1 MIPIEARLP
10 KDPQLRKLVTRAQDE
25 LAIAD
30 PLGAALLTG
39 ETGHLPDGSAEALAH
54 ESQRLVALAAE
65 LESLDGLDGDDDLD
79 RSALAHSLRR
89 VTPAPDPR
97 LPAGALLLE
106 RHLLAALGGLALA
119 PQPRAAELAALV
131 ESGPSFLAA
140 SREGCF
146 GATEAAGQVA
156 LAAAKRL
163 PQLLDLAAA
172 AARALP
178 LHPRLRE
185 RIEAGLGELLAAAA
199 EDGGWLLKE
208 YMPAASADLSL
219 LIVEPSG
226 LGMSLDEVEAAAE
239 AMLADQAGLDYDD
252 LTGHGRREEAG
263 PPAFPAGTAPREPAG
278 LAVVADACRG
288 VEAACAPWCRDPGG
302 AEFAVE
308 AQPSWLQ
315 PLLPPLALAAG
326 GPLASEPLRLLVG
339 DGAAGLSLPDL
350 ERELAVIHAAEYL
363 PAASARGRGRLARL
377 LVPAPEGAEGW
388 RALALDGAPGV
399 VRRSRREL
407 GWRAILALVAIA
419 IRRGR
424 LDVSGA
430 ADLIAAETGMD
441 LDTAR
446 LQAVHVAAQPAAA
459 LTFVA
464 GAVAA
469 GAAVTR
475 IARDSSDQAARAAV
489 LAAGPLPGFLINRLG
504 YTP

>member
-10 KDPQLRKLVTRAQDE
+10 QDPRLRQLVTRAQDE

-39 ETGHLPDGSAEALAH
+39 ETGHLPDGSAGEMAH
-54 ESQRLVALAAE
+54 ESQRLVALVAE

-89 VTPAPDPR
+89 VTPAPEPR
-97 LPAGALLLE
+97 PPAGALLLE
-106 RHLLAALGGLALA
+106 RHLLAALGGLGLA

-131 ESGPSFLAA
+131 ELGPSFLAA

-178 LHPRLRE
+178 LQPRLRE
-185 RIEAGLGELLAAAA
+185 RTEAGLGELLTAAA

-208 YMPAASADLSL
+208 YMPAASADAT
-219 LIVEPSG
+219 LIVEPAG
-226 LGMSLDEVEAAAE
+226 LGMSLDEVESAAE
-239 AMLADQAGLDYDD
+239 AMLADQAGLDHDD
-252 LTGHGRREEAG
+252 LTGGRREESG
-263 PPAFPAGTAPREPAG
+263 RPAFPAGTAAREPAG
-278 LAVVADACRG
+278 LAVVADACRR
-288 VEAACAPWCRDPGG
+288 VEAACDPWCPDPGG

-339 DGAAGLSLPDL
+339 DGASGLSLPDL

-363 PAASARGRGRLARL
+363 PAASARGHGRLARL
-377 LVPAPEGAEGW
+377 LVPAPEGTEGW
-388 RALALDGAPGV
+388 RALALAGAPGV
-399 VRRSRREL
+399 ARRSRREL
-407 GWRAILALVAIA
+407 GWRAILALVAIG
-419 IRRGR
+419 IGRGR
-424 LDVSGA
+424 LDVSEA
-430 ADLIAAETGMD
+430 AGLIAAETGMD
-441 LDTAR
+441 LETAR

-464 GAVAA
+464 GAVAV
-469 GAAVTR
+469 GGAVTR
-475 IARDSSDQAARAAV
+475 IARDSSDQAARAVV

-504 YTP
+504 YTR